1 MSDTPNYPSGQ
12 PTRRAALAAIAAG
25 GLAVAAASLATSP
38 PASAQPAEPLIGS
51 WMSTYHRSTG
61 EVLAGLVTFH
71 DNGTVINSTSD
82 HLTGGTSHGS
92 WTSLGSGQYAYSV
105 LRLDV
110 DAEGNYSGIRTV
122 DADVSIDPTSD
133 NWTSVSQTNFY
144 DIDGNLLRTLTTMG
158 AASRIPV
165 VRRQTRSS
173 TFPLGN

>member
-1 MSDTPNYPSGQ
+1 MSDPDHLGGR

-25 GLAVAAASLATSP
+25 GVAIAAGSVTNSTP
-38 PASAQPAEPLIGS
+38 VSAQANEPLVGS
-51 WMSTYHRSTG
+51 WMSIYHRSTG
-61 EVLAGLVTFH
+61 EVLTGLVTFH

-110 DAEGNYSGIRTV
+110 DTEGNYSGIRTV
-122 DADVSIDPTSD
+122 DSDVSFDPTSD
-133 NWTSVSQTNFY
+133 SWSSVSQTNFY
-144 DIDGNLLRTLTTMG
+144 DIDGNLIRTLTTMG

-173 TFPLGN
+173 TFALGN